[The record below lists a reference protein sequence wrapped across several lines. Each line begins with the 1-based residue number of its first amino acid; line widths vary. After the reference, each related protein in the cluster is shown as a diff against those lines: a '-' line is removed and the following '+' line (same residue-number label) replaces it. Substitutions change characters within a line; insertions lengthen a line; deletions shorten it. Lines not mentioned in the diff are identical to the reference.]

1 MLASLKEPN
10 TPVAAAAAPSASD
23 MDALLRDIRA
33 RRKEF
38 EAQRFISPDIIQR
51 FKQVGVYRALVAKR
65 FGGDEKSPAEF
76 CELVETISRAD
87 GSAGWVASFG
97 IGGVYLAALPL
108 ATLEKLYANGPDVV
122 FAGGIFPPQPA
133 ELVEG
138 GYKVNGRWSWGSGS
152 MGAEVVG
159 AGILPKNADGSGL
172 PRMAVMPRDKVQIAP
187 NWDVMGLLGTGSHD
201 IVVKDVVVP
210 EEWTF
215 VRGGASSLDTPL
227 YRYPTLSFAAQVLT
241 VVGLGIA
248 RAAIDEVIGMAV
260 GRASVTGAP
269 NLGERV
275 YVQLEMAR
283 IDAELRAARAWFY
296 QAIDD
301 VWQVLLA
308 GGKPSD
314 QQVSM
319 LRLSTTHASRVAAD
333 VTRRA
338 QMVSGGSG
346 VYESCP
352 LAAQV
357 RDVQMITQH
366 AFMGDITY
374 QNAGAMMFGLKPLPG
389 YL

>member
-1 MLASLKEPN
+1 MLVAIKETRDCDAAN
-10 TPVAAAAAPSASD
+10 AAAGLD
-23 MDALLRDIRA
+23 DLLQDIRK

-38 EAQRFISPDIIQR
+38 EAQRFISPDIIQG
-51 FKQVGVYRALVAKR
+51 FKKAGVYRALVARR

-76 CELVETISRAD
+76 CRLIERISQAD

-97 IGGVYLAALPL
+97 IGGIYLAALPL

-133 ELVEG
+133 EMVDG
-138 GYKVNGRWSWGSGS
+138 GFKVNGRWSWGSGS

-159 AGILPKNADGSGL
+159 AGILPKNGDGSGL

-215 VRGGASSLDTPL
+215 VRGGPASLDTPL

-248 RAAIDEVIGMAV
+248 RAAIDEVLGMAA

-275 YVQLEMAR
+275 YVQLEIAK
-283 IDAELRAARAWFY
+283 IEAELRAARAWFY
-296 QAIDD
+296 EAIDE
-301 VWQVLLA
+301 VWQVLVA

-314 QQVSM
+314 HQVSM
-319 LRLSTTHASRVAAD
+319 LRLSTTHASRIGAD
-333 VTRRA
+333 VARRA
-338 QMVSGGSG
+338 QMLSGGTG
-346 VYESCP
+346 VYESSP

-357 RDVQMITQH
+357 RDAQMITQH

-374 QNAGAMMFGLKPLPG
+374 QNAGAMLFGLKPLPG